1 MMMSRVGGRNEGQN
15 KLEERRRGKG
25 WEGSRKKLR
34 RKYEVSSVKGLS
46 RRDIGIRSRSG
57 TETEEDPRKMVKPIS
72 HGRPGTEASLEAAVK
87 PLKKTIG

>member
-1 MMMSRVGGRNEGQN
+1 MVSGRGRRTERRN
-15 KLEERRRGKG
+15 KLKKGRGGERGQ
-25 WEGSRKKLR
+25 GSRKKLR

-87 PLKKTIG
+87 PLNKTIG